1 MKLFRRHARNLGAN
15 SAPPVENALWPQR
28 LRWFLAEITVVVA
41 GILLALGLQSW
52 WQDRENQSRG
62 DAYQRQILSDVRQ
75 TRATY
80 EKAIANDRELR
91 AATARLSDA
100 LSSKQSLQG
109 DEALQWLRWRSGW
122 FSDPRPVTGN
132 VYSLID
138 TGEIQLIR
146 NPEIRAAI
154 IDYASIMKGG
164 SADSD
169 GQVGRMQRA
178 NDLELL
184 RLEEAGLPPLPR
196 DISDIGKYDTEQLKD
211 ILPQYMAAWPKLRN
225 DPQYRTVQNLRLLA
239 YDNMTAY
246 NQEMFAATERL
257 KALLE
262 ADEKVNAH

>member
-1 MKLFRRHARNLGAN
+1 MNIFRRHAR
-15 SAPPVENALWPQR
+15 SPNASDEVPADTTLWPRR

-52 WQDRENQSRG
+52 WQGRENESRG

-75 TRATY
+75 TQATY

-100 LSSKQSLQG
+100 LSSKESLQG

-146 NPEIRAAI
+146 KPEIRAAI
-154 IDYASIMKGG
+154 IEYASIMKGG

-178 NDLELL
+178 NDLEVL

-196 DISDIGKYDTEQLKD
+196 DISDIGKYDSEQLKD
-211 ILPQYMAAWPKLRN
+211 ILPQYTAAWPKLRN
-225 DPQYRTVQNLRLLA
+225 DPQYRTVQNLRLMA
-239 YDNMTAY
+239 YDNMTSY
-246 NQEMFAATERL
+246 NQEMFAATEKL
-257 KALLE
+257 KAILE
-262 ADEKVNAH
+262 ADGKANAR